1 MKNYKTSMT
10 LFIEFLEKAKADK
23 QEFDYD
29 ILIAFATELKDTNEK
44 YDLIK
49 AFVGNYDSNISN
61 EELQE
66 KVNKG
71 KKYYED
77 TYQNTQL

>member
-1 MKNYKTSMT
+1 MT